1 MTATIATATTTATAH
16 TRIAQTMTA
25 AHSTPA
31 NNSPIEAQVQA
42 LVEPLLRDF
51 GVELFDIVW
60 GGGRLR
66 VTVDTPEGIDTTL
79 LTKVSRT
86 ISQELDIHDPIP
98 GKYHLEVSSPG
109 LERRLRRPEHYAKSL
124 GFAVTLKLTDGQTR
138 LQGTIVEANDTEV
151 VLELGADGAAS
162 NAAGGS
168 KSAAGSSGNA
178 ADAPADATRQSVPY
192 ASIARAQTVFTWPSP
207 VQSSQNKS
215 SQNKS
220 SKNKPNQSNP
230 NQHSPKAQAAQERG
244 SS

>member
-1 MTATIATATTTATAH
+1 MTAATATYAMPAIPAH
-16 TRIAQTMTA
+16 
-25 AHSTPA
+25 
-31 NNSPIEAQVQA
+31 NSPLEAQVQA
-42 LVEPLLRDF
+42 LIEPLLRDF

-151 VLELGADGAAS
+151 VLELGAGDSAGNAGGAADS
-162 NAAGGS
+162 AGNAGGAAGGS
-168 KSAAGSSGNA
+168 KSAVGSPSA
-178 ADAPADATRQSVPY
+178 ADGAADGAAEATRQSVPY
-192 ASIARAQTVFTWPSP
+192 ASIARAQTVFTWPSQA
-207 VQSSQNKS
+207 QSRK
-215 SQNKS
+215 
-220 SKNKPNQSNP
+220 SNP
-230 NQHSPKAQAAQERG
+230 NHNSPKGQERG

>member
-1 MTATIATATTTATAH
+1 M
-16 TRIAQTMTA
+16 
-25 AHSTPA
+25 
-31 NNSPIEAQVQA
+31 QA

-51 GVELFDIVW
+51 GVELFDIAW

-66 VTVDTPEGIDTTL
+66 VLVDTPEGIDTTL

-86 ISQELDIHDPIP
+86 ISQELDIHDPIS

-151 VLELGADGAAS
+151 VLELGAGDAAG
-162 NAAGGS
+162 NTGGTAGGS
-168 KSAAGSSGNA
+168 KSAAGN
-178 ADAPADATRQSVPY
+178 PAETTRQSVPY
-192 ASIARAQTVFTWPSP
+192 TSIARAQTVFTWPSQAKP
-207 VQSSQNKS
+207 SQSKPSQSKPSQNKPG
-215 SQNKS
+215 KS
-220 SKNKPNQSNP
+220 KPNQSNP

-244 SS
+244 S

>member
-1 MTATIATATTTATAH
+1 MTAATATHAMPAIPAH
-16 TRIAQTMTA
+16 
-25 AHSTPA
+25 
-31 NNSPIEAQVQA
+31 NSPLEAQVQA
-42 LVEPLLRDF
+42 LIEPLLRDF

-86 ISQELDIHDPIP
+86 ISQELDIHDPIS

-138 LQGTIVEANDTEV
+138 LQGTIVEASDTEV
-151 VLELGADGAAS
+151 VLELGAGDSAGSAGGAADGAAE
-162 NAAGGS
+162 
-168 KSAAGSSGNA
+168 
-178 ADAPADATRQSVPY
+178 PARQSVPY
-192 ASIARAQTVFTWPSP
+192 ASIARAQTVFTWPA
-207 VQSSQNKS
+207 QGKS
-215 SQNKS
+215 SQAKS
-220 SKNKPNQSNP
+220 SQAKSSQAKSSQGKASRSNP
-230 NQHSPKAQAAQERG
+230 NQNSPKAQATNAQERG